1 MGKIVLID
9 FLSTISYWYVNEN
22 SLLHDLALR
31 VAEQKQ
37 VLNFTTT
44 VKSVVLKLFILW
56 LNDWVCCSFRKLQV
70 CWFLSRH
77 HILQRLGPNELLFF
91 YSLFPIKSAISIL
104 IKIWPIW
111 QNFKAKIRNF
121 SDLPI
126 KSSQQIFLS
135 LYFNWRYVEEEE
147 EDCNC
152 TSLPEKEKNKIE
164 IEKTVV
170 GEFLHII
177 RHFSTLIFSLSWG
190 YFIVRCILYTQSTLL
205 FRHKML
211 FFSF

>member
-1 MGKIVLID
+1 MCIWHYPLALKTGKSYGFFKSSNINNKVEHTSGQKMGKIILID

-70 CWFLSRH
+70 CWFLSLH

-91 YSLFPIKSAISIL
+91 YSLSPIKSAISIL
-104 IKIWPIW
+104 IKI
-111 QNFKAKIRNF
+111 FDLFGKISRQ
-121 SDLPI
+121 
-126 KSSQQIFLS
+126 K
-135 LYFNWRYVEEEE
+135 
-147 EDCNC
+147 
-152 TSLPEKEKNKIE
+152 
-164 IEKTVV
+164 
-170 GEFLHII
+170 
-177 RHFSTLIFSLSWG
+177 
-190 YFIVRCILYTQSTLL
+190 
-205 FRHKML
+205 
-211 FFSF
+211 

>member
-1 MGKIVLID
+1 MLWFDEK
-9 FLSTISYWYVNEN
+9 SIS
-22 SLLHDLALR
+22 SR
-31 VAEQKQ
+31 R
-37 VLNFTTT
+37 
-44 VKSVVLKLFILW
+44 
-56 LNDWVCCSFRKLQV
+56 SFRKLQV

-147 EDCNC
+147 DCNC
-152 TSLPEKEKNKIE
+152 TSLPEKEKNKIK

-177 RHFSTLIFSLSWG
+177 RHFSLWYSLS
-190 YFIVRCILYTQSTLL
+190 LL
-205 FRHKML
+205 RL
-211 FFSF
+211 FYCAMHYIHAINTTI

>member
-1 MGKIVLID
+1 MDKKTGKIALID
-9 FLSTISYWYVNEN
+9 FLNNISYWYVNEN

-31 VAEQKQ
+31 VVAEQKQ

-147 EDCNC
+147 DCNC
-152 TSLPEKEKNKIE
+152 TSLPEKEKNKIK

-177 RHFSTLIFSLSWG
+177 FSL
-190 YFIVRCILYTQSTLL
+190 LYSLSLEVFHCAMHYIHAINTSI
-205 FRHKML
+205 
-211 FFSF
+211 